1 MMHCGASPRA
11 FRPAPGSA
19 GRDRRNVW
27 RGILLPKYQVGLM
40 GLAVMGA
47 NLALNIERNGF
58 PIAVFNRT
66 WSRTEAF
73 IQGPAKNCKQLAA
86 FPTVAEFAAALE
98 RPRRVI
104 IMVQAGAG
112 VDGMIQQLLPHLE
125 PGDIIMDGGNS
136 YFRDTERRERDL
148 AARGLHFIGT
158 GISGG
163 EEGALNGPCIMPGGP
178 RDAYALLE
186 PVLTR
191 IAAQVSDGACCA
203 YMGPGGAGH
212 YVKMVHN
219 GIEYGDIQLICE
231 AYAVLSQVAGM
242 SAGELA
248 TVFAGWNRGE
258 LDSYLIE
265 IAAKVLGYVDPDT
278 GRPLVDLI
286 VDKAGQKGTG
296 KWTSQEA
303 LDLGVPIPTIDAAL
317 WMRNI
322 SARKTERVAAAARIA
337 GHRLDGVASGERQ
350 RLVDDVAQA
359 LYASKVAS
367 YAQGLAML
375 GAASEENK
383 WGLDLIEI
391 ARIWKGGCIIR
402 AQLLDRIQAAYRRDP
417 QLQNLL
423 LDPYFGEVVASHQQ
437 AWRRVVDT
445 AVRLGIPVPATA
457 ASLAYVDA
465 YRSARLP
472 ANLLQ
477 GLRDFFGAH
486 TYERTDKEGAFHTQW
501 EGAATK

>member
-1 MMHCGASPRA
+1 
-11 FRPAPGSA
+11 
-19 GRDRRNVW
+19 
-27 RGILLPKYQVGLM
+27 M

-73 IQGPAKNCKQLAA
+73 MQGPASHCTRLAA

-98 RPRRVI
+98 RPRRI
-104 IMVQAGAG
+104 IVMVQAGPA
-112 VDGMIQQLLPHLE
+112 VDGMIEQLLPHLE
-125 PGDIIMDGGNS
+125 PGDVIMDGGNS
-136 YFRDTERRERDL
+136 FFRDTERREQEL
-148 AARGLHFIGT
+148 AARGLHFLGT

-163 EEGALNGPCIMPGGP
+163 EEGALHGPCIMPGGP

-191 IAAQVSDGACCA
+191 IAAQVSDGPCCA
-203 YMGPGGAGH
+203 YMGPHGAGH

-231 AYAVLSQVAGM
+231 AYAVLSQVLGL

-248 TVFAGWNRGE
+248 QVFAEWNRGE

-265 IAAKVLGYVDPDT
+265 IASKVLAYVDPET

-286 VDKAGQKGTG
+286 LDKAGQKGTG
-296 KWTSQEA
+296 KWTSQQA

-322 SARKTERVAAAARIA
+322 SARKAERVAAASRIA
-337 GHRLDGVASGERQ
+337 ARPLGAAAPVDRQ
-350 RLVDDVAQA
+350 RLIDDVAQA

-367 YAQGLAML
+367 YAQGMAML
-375 GAASEENK
+375 RAASDEYG
-383 WGLDLIEI
+383 WGLDLIET

-402 AQLLDRIQAAYRRDP
+402 ARLLDRIQAAYRREP

-423 LDPYFGEVVASHQQ
+423 LDPYFGDVVATHQE

-445 AVRLGIPVPATA
+445 AARLGIPVPATA

-486 TYERTDKEGAFHTQW
+486 TYERVDKEGVFHTQW
-501 EGAATK
+501 EGAAQ